1 MIKVSMRNTANGY
14 TLYFPNLETENQRNN
29 SVDGSVRISL
39 GNFRDYF
46 DHDVNGPIC
55 NEFGFGIL
63 IYSA

>member
-1 MIKVSMRNTANGY
+1 MNWSKISFGLRILFSESRNGN
-14 TLYFPNLETENQRNN
+14 PRNN

-39 GNFRDYF
+39 GSFRDYF
-46 DHDVNGPIC
+46 GHDVNRPIY